1 MQASVS
7 CWVAALV
14 SAVRREVSPPSLL
27 AALTPCHDGRPCQ
40 GTCQGRAET
49 HSAAGKGCRA
59 RGGIE
64 LRQTKADHDTTWL
77 GGAARHV

>member
-7 CWVAALV
+7 CSVAALV
-14 SAVRREVSPPSLL
+14 SAVRREVSPPSRL
-27 AALTPCHDGRPCQ
+27 AALTPCRDGRP
-40 GTCQGRAET
+40 CQGRAET

-59 RGGIE
+59 SGGIE
-64 LRQTKADHDTTWL
+64 LRQTKAEHDATRL

>member
-7 CWVAALV
+7 CSVAALV
-14 SAVRREVSPPSLL
+14 SAVRREVSPPSRL
-27 AALTPCHDGRPCQ
+27 AALTPCHDGRP
-40 GTCQGRAET
+40 CQGRAET

-59 RGGIE
+59 SGGIE